1 MDLPDLRGYARR
13 GVALTQTRRDA
24 LVVLLAT
31 LAGAAVC
38 VYFNANELL
47 RRWTAS
53 WESFQFDELPL
64 ILLILSLGLAW
75 FGARRYREAVRE
87 ISERRAMES
96 RLAATLADNRRL
108 SQQYIELQEA
118 ERRTLSRELH
128 DELGQYIN
136 VIKIDAVS
144 IRDEGSLERD
154 RIIARTQLIVSH
166 CNHMHDAMARL
177 IRQLRPIGLDELGLG
192 AALKNC
198 IQTWRGRLPNVR
210 LTDSIPKAVDALQ
223 DAHAITLYRLVQEA
237 LTNVA
242 KHSMA
247 TRASVH
253 IEHTQPGGASHD
265 LVTVVISDDG
275 YGADLGLPTPGLGLI
290 GMRERIAALAGEFE
304 VLSSPREGFQLIA
317 RLPVPLAGSTCLN
330 ESL

>member
-1 MDLPDLRGYARR
+1 MDLPDLRGHTRR
-13 GVALTQTRRDA
+13 SISPTEHRRDA
-24 LVVLLAT
+24 LVVLLTT
-31 LAGAAVC
+31 LGSAAAFVH
-38 VYFNANELL
+38 FNASELL

-53 WESFQFDELPL
+53 WESLQFDELPL
-64 ILLILSLGLAW
+64 VVLILSIGLAW

-87 ISERRAMES
+87 ISERRAVES
-96 RLAATLADNRRL
+96 RLAAALGDNRRL
-108 SQQYIELQEA
+108 SQQCVELQEA
-118 ERRTLSRELH
+118 ERRTLARELH

-144 IRDEGSLERD
+144 IRDEDSLERD
-154 RIIARTQLIVSH
+154 RVKSRAQLIVDH
-166 CNHMHDAMARL
+166 CNHVHDAMARL
-177 IRQLRPIGLDELGLG
+177 IRKLRPIGLDELGLG

-198 IQTWRGRLPNVR
+198 VETWRGRLPNVQ
-210 LTDSIPKAVDALQ
+210 LTHSIPKALDTLQ

-247 TRASVH
+247 TRVNVH
-253 IEHTQPGGASHD
+253 IERTQPTGARHD

-275 YGADLGLPTPGLGLI
+275 YGADLSLPSLGLGLM

-304 VLSSPREGFQLIA
+304 VLSSPRGGFQLTA
-317 RLPVPLAGSTCLN
+317 RLPVDVSPSPRC
-330 ESL
+330 

>member
-1 MDLPDLRGYARR
+1 MDLPDLRESTPCGI
-13 GVALTQTRRDA
+13 ALTESRRDV
-24 LVVLLAT
+24 LVVLLTT
-31 LAGAAVC
+31 LVSAAVC
-38 VYFNANELL
+38 MYFNASELL

-64 ILLILSLGLAW
+64 ILLTLSIGLAW
-75 FGARRYREAVRE
+75 FGARRYHEAVRE
-87 ISERRAMES
+87 ISERRAVES
-96 RLAATLADNRRL
+96 RLATALVDNRRL
-108 SQQYIELQEA
+108 SQQYVELQEA

-144 IRDEGSLERD
+144 IRDEDSLERNC
-154 RIIARTQLIVSH
+154 IVARAQLIVDH
-166 CNHMHDAMARL
+166 CNHVHDAMIRL
-177 IRQLRPIGLDELGLG
+177 IRQLRPTGLDELGLG
-192 AALKNC
+192 AALQRC
-198 IQTWRGRLPNVR
+198 VETWRGRLPHLR
-210 LTDSIPKAVDALQ
+210 LTDSIPNALDTLQ

-253 IEHTQPGGASHD
+253 IEHTRPAGASHD
-265 LVTVVISDDG
+265 LVTVMISDDG
-275 YGADLGLPTPGLGLI
+275 YGADLSLPTPGLGLM

-304 VLSSPREGFQLIA
+304 VLSSPRGGFQLIA
-317 RLPVPLAGSTCLN
+317 RLPVSRGETACMS
-330 ESL
+330 